1 MGIGKSCRGKPVKK
15 LRSGL
20 GRGKFR
26 QHFMQLL
33 KLALLEDIGSGDI
46 TSRVT
51 VPDDVMASGRFVAK
65 QSGTLA
71 GLFLLPEIFKAVGS
85 ARVKTIAAE
94 GQRVKPGDLLA
105 RVCGPARDVL
115 TGERIALNF
124 LSHLSGVATMT
135 ARFVEAVSGTQAR
148 IYDTRKTTP
157 GMRLLEKY
165 AVLAGGGCNHR
176 TGLYDAVLIKDNH
189 IAMLKSSPAQA
200 VLQARRGTKKPIEV
214 EVIDIKGLRAA
225 ISAGADIVMLDNFSP
240 KRVAVAVGEAR
251 KQIKNQGLKPNLEI
265 EVSGGITLK
274 TVRAFAQAGPD
285 RISVGAL
292 THSAPGLDISLQFDP
307 V

>member
-1 MGIGKSCRGKPVKK
+1 MGRGKSCRGKPVKK
-15 LRSGL
+15 LRNGL

-51 VPDDVMASGRFVAK
+51 VPDGMMASGRFVAK
-65 QSGTLA
+65 ESGTLA

-85 ARVKTIAAE
+85 AKVKTIVSE
-94 GQRVKPGDLLA
+94 GARVKPGVLLA
-105 RVCGPARDVL
+105 RVCGPARDIL

-135 ARFVEAVSGTQAR
+135 ASFVEAVAGTPAK

-165 AVLAGGGCNHR
+165 AVLAGGGFNHR
-176 TGLYDAVLIKDNH
+176 MGLFDAVLIKDNH
-189 IAMLKSSPAQA
+189 IAMLNSSPAEA
-200 VLQARRGTKKPIEV
+200 VLQAGQRTKKPIEV
-214 EVIDIKGLRAA
+214 EVLDLNGLRAA
-225 ISAGADIVMLDNFSP
+225 ISTGADIVMLDNFSP
-240 KRVAVAVGEAR
+240 KRVASAVLEAR
-251 KQIKNQGLKPNLEI
+251 KQIKIQGLKRNVEI
-265 EVSGGITLK
+265 EVSGGINLK

-292 THSAPGLDISLQFDP
+292 THSAPGLDISLQFDS